1 MKKVFAVL
9 SVLLL
14 FGCTNPSMER
24 GFAKLNEAM
33 SDLVDSFEAMNIPQI
48 TEDMST
54 IVADLQ
60 SIADGIQAYQEAMIE
75 YNNHILMYNEALL
88 EYNDAMLAYAD
99 AQTAAEEFLATVGE
113 ITEEMLTSLATLR
126 DMAEAGNEWA
136 NIMLMIA
143 EIKISLNGVL
153 AQVKTLATKEQ
164 VAQITAMLQ
173 EMNEDLDWY
182 IAVQDFDYDGV
193 LNAFDKCPDTPLSEI
208 NNVNADG
215 CAPGETPVS
224 DD

>member
-75 YNNHILMYNEALL
+75 YNNHILMYNEALQ

-193 LNAFDKCPDTPLSEI
+193 LNAFDKCPDTPITEI

>member
-14 FGCTNPSMER
+14 FGCTNLSMER
-24 GFAKLNEAM
+24 GFAQLNEAM
-33 SDLVDSFEAMNIPQI
+33 KDLVDSFDAMNIPQI
-48 TEDMST
+48 TEDMSA

-60 SIADGIQAYQEAMIE
+60 SIADGIEAYQEAMIE

-99 AQTAAEEFLATVGE
+99 AQTAAEEFLSTVGE
-113 ITEEMLTSLATLR
+113 ITEEMLASLAKLR

-173 EMNEDLDWY
+173 QMNEDLDWY